1 MADQQ
6 FVVFKLHTEEYGID
20 IKNVQEIVH
29 MQEITKVPQSA
40 EFVEGIINL
49 RGRIIPVVDLK
60 KRFYGVKT
68 ETGDNTR
75 IIVIDLGNQVLGII
89 ADEVSEVLRLNEAM
103 IDPPPAI
110 ILQLSAENGVIGVGK
125 LEDRLLILLDLT
137 KAFSLEEKHQ
147 IQVAAG

>member
-20 IKNVQEIVH
+20 IKKVQEIVH
-29 MQEITKVPQSA
+29 MQEITKVPQCSQ
-40 EFVEGIINL
+40 FVEGIINL

-60 KRFYGVKT
+60 KRFYGAKT
-68 ETGDNTR
+68 EIGDNTR

-89 ADEVSEVLRLNEAM
+89 ADEVSEVLQLAENM
-103 IDPPPAI
+103 IDPPPSI
-110 ILQLSAENGVIGVGK
+110 IMQMSSGNGVKGIGK

-137 KAFSLEEKHQ
+137 KAFSLEEKEQ
-147 IQVAAG
+147 IQAAAG

>member
-6 FVVFKLHTEEYGID
+6 FVVFKLHTEEYGIE

-29 MQEITKVPQSA
+29 MQEITRLPQSL

-75 IIVIDLGNQVLGII
+75 IIVIDLGNQVLGIM
-89 ADEVSEVLRLNEAM
+89 ADEVSEVLRLNETM

-110 ILQLSAENGVIGVGK
+110 IMQMSSGNGVKGIGK

-137 KAFSLEEKHQ
+137 KAFSLEEKQQ
-147 IQVAAG
+147 IQATAG

>member
-6 FVVFKLHTEEYGID
+6 FVVFKLHTEEYGVD

-29 MQEITKVPQSA
+29 MQEITRVPQSS

-89 ADEVSEVLRLNEAM
+89 ADEVSEVLRLNETM
-103 IDPPPAI
+103 IAPTPAI
-110 ILQLSAENGVIGVGK
+110 IMQMSSGNGVKGIGK
-125 LEDRLLILLDLT
+125 MEDRLLILLDLT
-137 KAFSLEEKHQ
+137 KAFSLEEKEQ
-147 IQVAAG
+147 IQAVAG